1 MTTKQGQKLMG
12 LETKMAPKL
21 TKIPCK
27 FKVRGKNAFITAVT
41 IKDKH
46 EN

>member
-21 TKIPCK
+21 TNIPCK
-27 FKVRGKNAFITAVT
+27 FK
-41 IKDKH
+41 IKGQKS
-46 EN
+46 